1 MKSFWML
8 ACFLVWISLFL
19 GSPASAEK
27 SDGPK
32 MVLTETAHDF
42 NEVEEGAVLVH
53 AFTVMN
59 KGGQTLEIK
68 NVNPG

>member
-8 ACFLVWISLFL
+8 ACFLAWISLFL
-19 GSPASAEK
+19 GSPALAEK
-27 SDGPK
+27 PDGPQ
-32 MVLTETAHDF
+32 MVLTETVHDF
-42 NEVEEGAVLVH
+42 KEVEEGAVLEH

-59 KGGQTLEIK
+59 KGSQTLEIK